1 MSAALILLVGV
12 LYAGGTYLLLQR
24 TLTRMILGLVFYGHG
39 INVLLLL
46 SGGRAGK
53 PPIVDGLPGALADPL
68 PQAMALTAIVI
79 TFGISAFLLAV
90 AYRSWTITGD
100 DVAEDDV
107 EDRRIARSVS
117 DVYHGEIDKLSRLES
132 LEELR
137 DTDDAVR
144 ATVAPPTDGGTP

>member
-1 MSAALILLVGV
+1 MIAVLALLVGV

-24 TLTRMILGLVFYGHG
+24 NLTRMVLGLFFYGHG
-39 INVLLLL
+39 VNVLLLL
-46 SGGRAGK
+46 SGGRAGS
-53 PPIVDGLPGALADPL
+53 PPLVNGLPGPMADPL

-79 TFGISAFLLAV
+79 TFGISAFLLGV

-107 EDRRIARSVS
+107 EDRRIAGSAS
-117 DVYHGEIDKLSRLES
+117 DAFRGAIDKLSRLES

-137 DTDDAVR
+137 DDGDALRPAAAPREEER
-144 ATVAPPTDGGTP
+144 AP